1 MIPYISIELLRK
13 GGVIRFTSPY
23 RDNKYINTQIIAIV
37 ACINV
42 YSETVNDALIEL
54 DIPVNLTLLDNGYVH
69 LITNNKTL
77 TDDSLISILLLEADI
92 KNG

>member
-1 MIPYISIELLRK
+1 MELLRT

-23 RDNKYINTQIIAIV
+23 RDNKYINTKIIAIV
-37 ACINV
+37 ACLDV
-42 YSETVNDALIEL
+42 YSDTVNDSLIEL

-69 LITNNKTL
+69 LITNNTTL
-77 TDDSLISILLLEADI
+77 TNNSLISILLLEADI